1 MLKEDF
7 SIKEFADKLRRRS
20 EESKGNAQEDCSSIS
35 RDIDAR
41 AEALIVEALAKEE
54 GLWID
59 ISEIFTLGTPFPSG
73 VENDV
78 YLNANGNKIY
88 KVNNLMTSKTI
99 SVLLKR
105 LEIHNQIFPQT
116 SYSLVGFTG
125 FGSGSVYPVLSQDFV
140 PNEREATPIEI
151 DMYMSAIGFT
161 KIGESEY
168 QKDNLIA
175 FDLKPRNVL
184 RDTDGDIFVID
195 VDFKEKR

>member
-1 MLKEDF
+1 MD
-7 SIKEFADKLRRRS
+7 
-20 EESKGNAQEDCSSIS
+20 
-35 RDIDAR
+35 
-41 AEALIVEALAKEE
+41 
-54 GLWID
+54 
-59 ISEIFTLGTPFPSG
+59 
-73 VENDV
+73 
-78 YLNANGNKIY
+78 
-88 KVNNLMTSKTI
+88 
-99 SVLLKR
+99 
-105 LEIHNQIFPQT
+105 IHNQIFPQT

-161 KIGESEY
+161 KIDESEY